1 MVQYQTKKHLHGKGK
16 NCKNGKAT
24 YEMLPCSFIRRN
36 SETWEQ
42 IIIFKTIFY
51 MHTYVSIY
59 ICVSLSLSLSF
70 WFRCIY
76 IYSHPHV
83 QNSSYAPWCEYVLL
97 WQEDPDCFK
106 DIFVDFPPAPP
117 AYKKRATW
125 AFPRSL
131 MVKTQS
137 FQHKGYYWFWFS
149 CSYTSKW

>member
-1 MVQYQTKKHLHGKGK
+1 
-16 NCKNGKAT
+16 
-24 YEMLPCSFIRRN
+24 MLPCSFIRRN

-59 ICVSLSLSLSF
+59 ICASLSLSLSF

-76 IYSHPHV
+76 IYTVIHTCKTVVMRHDV
-83 QNSSYAPWCEYVLL
+83 NMF
-97 WQEDPDCFK
+97 CFDRK
-106 DIFVDFPPAPP
+106 ILIALRTFSLICFPPM

-125 AFPRSL
+125 AFPSSL
-131 MVKTQS
+131 MVKTLS

-149 CSYTSKW
+149 CSYTSK